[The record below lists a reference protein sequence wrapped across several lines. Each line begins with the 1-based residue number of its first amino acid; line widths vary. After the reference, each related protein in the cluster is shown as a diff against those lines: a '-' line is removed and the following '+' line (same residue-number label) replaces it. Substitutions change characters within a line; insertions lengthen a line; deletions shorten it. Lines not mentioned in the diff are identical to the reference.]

1 MDETRTK
8 CPKCSELK
16 LGQEVWRESVCFLL
30 LVVICTEC
38 GHHWVESGATVL
50 LQQINHVEVTLLLSI
65 KN

>member
-1 MDETRTK
+1 MNETRTK

-30 LVVICTEC
+30 LVVMCSEG

-50 LQQINHVEVTLLLSI
+50 LQLMNQVEAALLLSM
-65 KN
+65 